1 MGHHNKDTT
10 NKVTKQAKKNIYF
23 FFFQYSS
30 LIFVLRKRDNTMKTT
45 RTQNTDKK
53 AVIIGTA
60 IFLTIVALSITLALT
75 LNIEL

>member
-1 MGHHNKDTT
+1 
-10 NKVTKQAKKNIYF
+10 
-23 FFFQYSS
+23 
-30 LIFVLRKRDNTMKTT
+30 MKTT
-45 RTQNTDKK
+45 QTQNTDKK